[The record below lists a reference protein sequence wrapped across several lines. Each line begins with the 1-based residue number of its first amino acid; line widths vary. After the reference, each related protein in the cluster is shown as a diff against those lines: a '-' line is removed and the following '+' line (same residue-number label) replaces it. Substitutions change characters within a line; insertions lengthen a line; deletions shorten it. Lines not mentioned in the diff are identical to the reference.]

1 MYKVSQYQKE
11 RLRKDG
17 RGQYLDALLLSAKG
31 GRNKDGLQQDTL
43 WYQLIYLGTSFCFTY
58 SQVNLLGSA
67 KGRFHGRPR
76 HRRDVSQLYV
86 KQ

>member
-43 WYQLIYLGTSFCFTY
+43 
-58 SQVNLLGSA
+58 
-67 KGRFHGRPR
+67 
-76 HRRDVSQLYV
+76 
-86 KQ
+86 